1 MSVLKI
7 APRITVALLLVLLAT
22 CGQTYRLDV
31 DAINNA
37 EIRNLSAHEEL
48 VFASGQPTQEQVQ
61 VLASAGVRHII
72 NLRPAAE
79 QDWNEAALVQSLGME
94 YHSIPVSGASGVTSE
109 NAQSLSELLA
119 SLDGAPVL
127 VHCASS
133 NRVGALVALS
143 ALESEGLSVEEA
155 LARGRSWGLTGMEP
169 AVREI
174 LSD

>member
-1 MSVLKI
+1 MSVLKMV
-7 APRITVALLLVLLAT
+7 PKITAALLLAVITA
-22 CGQTYRLDV
+22 CAATYRLDV
-31 DAINNA
+31 EAITNA
-37 EIRNLSAHEEL
+37 EIRNLSAHEDS

-61 VLASAGVRHII
+61 LLARAGVRHVI
-72 NLRPAAE
+72 NLRPAGE
-79 QDWNEAALVQSLGME
+79 QEWDESALVQSLGME
-94 YHSIPVSGASGVTSE
+94 YHSIPVAGAGGVTSE

-143 ALESEGLSVEEA
+143 ALESEGLSIEES
-155 LARGRSWGLTGMEP
+155 LARGRSWGLTGMER
-169 AVREI
+169 AVRQI